1 MASTS
6 RTRNSSRNALT
17 GVLSQCL
24 VIVLKFVCR
33 TVFIQSL
40 GVQYLGINGL
50 FSNILSLLSIAELGF
65 DTAITFRLY
74 KPVKEADVD
83 AVQKYLVFFKQVYY
97 IIGGVIFVLGLL
109 IIPFLSFFIKD
120 YESLDALGINASFL
134 FLLFLAQNVSTY
146 FFYAYRSVVL
156 RVHQEQ
162 YKLDLVKIII
172 TILSCL
178 SQIVVLAFL
187 KDFIA
192 YVICI
197 TLFNVLENIANGI
210 LSKRLYPAYFKKN
223 ENRLVRSEKIELFKD
238 CAALF
243 VYKVN
248 GVVMKATDSLVLSSM
263 IGLAIVG
270 YYSNY
275 VIIIGSVSG
284 ILLKCLAA
292 AKDSI
297 GNLFVSDTVE
307 KKYFIFEVMNYIV
320 VIAYGTAGLCIAI
333 GSNYFISCWLGEE
346 FIIPQPFP
354 ILLGIELL
362 LTGLKQNLAQMRHVS
377 GIFQQMWFRPVLGS
391 IINVVSS
398 IILVRFWGI
407 SGVICGT
414 ILAAIFANL
423 IIDPALIHKYSF
435 DNIHKPSYYYKK
447 NGLFLLVLFGV
458 SLLDFYACKVLLPNH
473 NIGSLFGVLLIV
485 MITVPATFI
494 LVFKNRPEC
503 KYVVSKIVNLKRKI
517 V

>member
-6 RTRNSSRNALT
+6 RTKNTYRNAFT

-83 AVQKYLVFFKQVYY
+83 SVQKYLVFFKHVYY

-120 YESLDALGINASFL
+120 YDSLEVLGINASFL
-134 FLLFLAQNVSTY
+134 FLLFLIQNVSTY

-156 RVHQEQ
+156 RAHQEQ
-162 YKLDLVKIII
+162 YKLDLVKITI

-178 SQIVVLAFL
+178 SQIAVLVL
-187 KDFIA
+187 LEDFIA

-197 TLFNVLENIANGI
+197 TFFNVLENIANGI
-210 LSKRLYPAYFKKN
+210 LSKKLYPAYFNNNK
-223 ENRLVRSEKIELFKD
+223 NRLVRAEKMELFKD

-275 VIIIGSVSG
+275 VILITSVSG
-284 ILLKCLAA
+284 ILSKCLAA

-297 GNLFVSDTVE
+297 GNLFVSDTLE

-320 VIAYGTAGLCIAI
+320 VIAYGTASLCIAL

-362 LTGLKQNLAQMRHVS
+362 LTGLKQTLAQMRHVS
-377 GIFQQMWFRPVLGS
+377 GVFQQMWFRPVLGS
-391 IINVVSS
+391 VINVVSS
-398 IILVRFWGI
+398 IILVKFWGI

-414 ILAAIFANL
+414 ILAAVFANL
-423 IIDPALIHKYSF
+423 LIDPVLIHKYSF
-435 DNIHKPSYYYKK
+435 ENLHKPSYYYKK
-447 NGLFLLVLFGV
+447 NGLFLAVLLGVSSLDFCLCRVLF
-458 SLLDFYACKVLLPNH
+458 PRH
-473 NIGSLFGVLLIV
+473 NIVSLFGVLLIV
-485 MITVPATFI
+485 VITVPAV
-494 LVFKNRPEC
+494 LVLAFKNRPEC
-503 KYVVSKIVNLKRKI
+503 KYVVSKIIKLEQNKV
-517 V
+517 